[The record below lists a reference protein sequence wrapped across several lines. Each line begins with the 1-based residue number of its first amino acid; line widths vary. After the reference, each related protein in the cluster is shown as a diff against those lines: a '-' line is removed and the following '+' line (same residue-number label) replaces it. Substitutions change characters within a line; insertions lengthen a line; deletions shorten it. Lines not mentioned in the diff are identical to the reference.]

1 MAETHPEL
9 EEARA
14 TRLET
19 LSIVADL
26 DQEQSERRPEPEKW
40 SAGEVLDHLL
50 KLDVFVVRELEMT
63 LAQRRRGLPLTYRSI
78 ADVDTTI
85 PWILRPVLPFVEIP
99 FAFANAVFPQSLRR
113 SILGSRRIPL
123 RAPGVLRPRFGR
135 PIAGLREEL
144 GKTFDV
150 LEEQQAENPNVDLA
164 AVYYYNPIT
173 GLNSVA
179 GMYLFLANHE
189 KRHQGQLRD
198 LVST

>member
-1 MAETHPEL
+1 MPRTCQEL

-14 TRLET
+14 TRFET

-26 DQEQSERRPEPEKW
+26 DQEQSEHRPEPEKW
-40 SAGEVLDHLL
+40 SVGEVLDHLL
-50 KLDVFVVRELEMT
+50 KLDAFVVRELEMT

-85 PWILRPVLPFVEIP
+85 PWVLRPVLPLIEVP

-113 SILGSRRIPL
+113 SILGSRRVPL
-123 RAPGVLRPRFGR
+123 QAPGILRPRFGR
-135 PIAGLREEL
+135 PIAALREEL

-150 LEEQQAENPNVDLA
+150 LEEQQAESPNVDPA

-179 GMYLFLANHE
+179 GMYLFVSNHE

-198 LVST
+198 LVAT